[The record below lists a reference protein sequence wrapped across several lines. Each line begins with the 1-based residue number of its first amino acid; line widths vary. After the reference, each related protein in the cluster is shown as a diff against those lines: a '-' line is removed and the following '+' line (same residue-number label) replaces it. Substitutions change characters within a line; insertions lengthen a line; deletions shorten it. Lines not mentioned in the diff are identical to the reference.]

1 MVDLDVPRN
10 NTRVQLIHWIATNV
24 TRSVP
29 ISANTTGSSLIVP
42 SSNPVPYL
50 QPSPPVGDI
59 PHSYTFILM
68 AEPHNFT
75 IPSQYADLADN
86 RVGFNVSAFVEA
98 ANLTQGIA
106 ANWITVQN
114 LTGTPSN
121 TTFPPARPSPTA
133 TPTGDYGGPASGDA
147 AGMRVGGRT
156 FWMGV
161 GTAVVAGLF
170 AVAL

>member
-10 NTRVQLIHWIATNV
+10 NTRVQLIHWIATNI

-114 LTGTPSN
+114 LTGTPTN
-121 TTFPPARPSPTA
+121 TSFPPARPSPTA
-133 TPTGDYGGPASGDA
+133 TPTGDYGVPASGDV
-147 AGMRVGGRT
+147 AGMRVGWRT

-161 GTAVVAGLF
+161 GTTVFAGLF
-170 AVAL
+170 AIAL